1 MGWGKLREAEAGLLS
16 LLHDFPFSNRN
27 SVASQRYSPSVAAGT
42 VEAPHW
48 ENMHGEPADN

>member
-27 SVASQRYSPSVAAGT
+27 SVASQRYSPSVASGT
-42 VEAPHW
+42 VEAPHR
-48 ENMHGEPADN
+48 ENMHGEPADD